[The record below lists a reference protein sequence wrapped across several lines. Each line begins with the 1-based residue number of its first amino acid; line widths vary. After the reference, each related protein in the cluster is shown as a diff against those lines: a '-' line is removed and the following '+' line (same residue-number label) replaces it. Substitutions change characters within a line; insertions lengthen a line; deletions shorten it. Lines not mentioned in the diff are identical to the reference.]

1 MFCNVSYSLSNP
13 SGCKVSMAKG
23 FAVVG
28 GLFAASECV
37 VEKVFSSALQEAIEL
52 RTDTSISIAA
62 DRICGILQ

>member
-1 MFCNVSYSLSNP
+1 
-13 SGCKVSMAKG
+13 MAKG